1 MDKIQ
6 IGDIIYFMNQDDH
19 LIESD
24 EIVEITQTTDGY
36 KYMTKLGKVFI
47 NPEELYVTK
56 QALVKSWLEANDI
69 TIGVSFTDASDMTTS
84 IYGEQ

>member
-19 LIESD
+19 MIESD

-36 KYMTKLGKVFI
+36 KYTTKLGKVFI
-47 NPEELYVTK
+47 NPTELYATK
-56 QALVKSWLEANDI
+56 QALIKAWLEANDI
-69 TIGVSFTDASDMTTS
+69 TIGLSFIDTNNMTTS